1 MKNISTA
8 NKGLKAL
15 AKENPALVENK
26 FGYDVPGYMYGGIAN
41 FASGG
46 SSVFG
51 PASLSNPMLAAGPTI
66 NLPKNLPGKSID
78 IDAMDFS
85 VEPLDIDYD
94 IDDFD
99 AEKTAYE
106 NYMEAT
112 RTAEDDARDDLIGFE
127 GSSELFEDVAEGV
140 EEDKDKERKRKM
152 EVMGEMLEMI
162 GASSDFSPLVRS
174 QIIKGSEASIPEIR
188 RYAGGGI
195 ASMMP
200 MEMREGGMTFN
211 PFLDGMENRFGEF
224 DPRDYLKN
232 VLGIEDIDS
241 DFGLTDEEIAEKD
254 AERAAATLAR
264 AYGAPSS
271 GITSL
276 SMGYGDTRPG
286 ASISIDAKDTTP
298 DVYKFYPSEVSK
310 IYAQAK
316 GVPFSPLVAPP
327 KEATYVEAL
336 QPRRIASQLYAKDG
350 TFVERDQL
358 VTGPG
363 GERGDQIPAMLSDGE
378 FVTNSAAV
386 RGMGIAAGADPNDE
400 YEQRLMGAREMY
412 KMQKFGE
419 EVAKMLR

>member
-41 FASGG
+41 FAGGG

-85 VEPLDIDYD
+85 VEPLDINYD

-162 GASSDFSPLVRS
+162 GASSDFSPLVTR
-174 QIIKGSEASIPEIR
+174 
-188 RYAGGGI
+188 
-195 ASMMP
+195 
-200 MEMREGGMTFN
+200 T
-211 PFLDGMENRFGEF
+211 
-224 DPRDYLKN
+224 DY
-232 VLGIEDIDS
+232 
-241 DFGLTDEEIAEKD
+241 
-254 AERAAATLAR
+254 
-264 AYGAPSS
+264 
-271 GITSL
+271 
-276 SMGYGDTRPG
+276 
-286 ASISIDAKDTTP
+286 
-298 DVYKFYPSEVSK
+298 
-310 IYAQAK
+310 
-316 GVPFSPLVAPP
+316 
-327 KEATYVEAL
+327 
-336 QPRRIASQLYAKDG
+336 
-350 TFVERDQL
+350 
-358 VTGPG
+358 
-363 GERGDQIPAMLSDGE
+363 
-378 FVTNSAAV
+378 
-386 RGMGIAAGADPNDE
+386 
-400 YEQRLMGAREMY
+400 
-412 KMQKFGE
+412 
-419 EVAKMLR
+419 

>member
-1 MKNISTA
+1 M
-8 NKGLKAL
+8 KAL
-15 AKENPALVENK
+15 SPDEIDFDELEETLDDGVA
-26 FGYDVPGYMYGGIAN
+26 
-41 FASGG
+41 
-46 SSVFG
+46 
-51 PASLSNPMLAAGPTI
+51 
-66 NLPKNLPGKSID
+66 ID
-78 IDAMDFS
+78 ISGKTSEEIGQEIAGRKTPTDYLNLIADLGSAFGTQPGDAPQVQQARILASPRF
-85 VEPLDIDYD
+85 
-94 IDDFD
+94 
-99 AEKTAYE
+99 
-106 NYMEAT
+106 EAPS
-112 RTAEDDARDDLIGFE
+112 IGRF
-127 GSSELFEDVAEGV
+127 
-140 EEDKDKERKRKM
+140 
-152 EVMGEMLEMI
+152 
-162 GASSDFSPLVRS
+162 
-174 QIIKGSEASIPEIR
+174 
-188 RYAGGGI
+188 AGGGI

-232 VLGIEDIDS
+232 VLGIDGIDS
-241 DFGLTDEEIAEKD
+241 DYGLTEEEIAEKE

-264 AYGAPSS
+264 AYGAPSA

-276 SMGYGDTRPG
+276 SMGYGDVKPG
-286 ASISIDAKDTTP
+286 QSVMIDPTAKEQAA
-298 DVYKFYPSEVSK
+298 YRFYPSEVSK

-350 TFVERDQL
+350 TFVERGQL

-419 EVAKMLR
+419 EIAKMLR